1 MPKAYELPAPGEP
14 FDPELFKLGAPC
26 KRNHIH
32 ADGMTL
38 RWARRGQ
45 CCICDRIDALERQQR
60 LRQDPEHLRKQA
72 VYVAEKRKRQGRE
85 SRSKHGLPYQP
96 RPDAE
101 TLSMRKAIRS
111 AGRLPSVAELVIR
124 QQYKYWRE
132 HRSEYEQHKRD
143 RKREYVRWR
152 QMTDTGYRLY
162 HRAKSKARKVAVKG
176 GTPFHLPPSH
186 LMRQWGEFGHRCAY
200 CGASG
205 DLEVEHVIPISKG
218 GEHHLGNIVPACH
231 RCNSSKRSKDA
242 HDWYKA
248 QPFYKESQWQ
258 KIQAILNK
266 GKPTAFQIPL
276 LLPSPLAVN
285 P

>member
-1 MPKAYELPAPGEP
+1 
-14 FDPELFKLGAPC
+14 
-26 KRNHIH
+26 
-32 ADGMTL
+32 
-38 RWARRGQ
+38 
-45 CCICDRIDALERQQR
+45 
-60 LRQDPEHLRKQA
+60 
-72 VYVAEKRKRQGRE
+72 
-85 SRSKHGLPYQP
+85 
-96 RPDAE
+96 
-101 TLSMRKAIRS
+101 MRKAIRS
-111 AGRLPSVAELVIR
+111 AGRLPSVAELVR
-124 QQYKYWRE
+124 QQQLEYWQD
-132 HRSEYEQHKRD
+132 HPSEYEQHKRH
-143 RKREYVRWR
+143 RCLERARWR
-152 QMTDTGYRLY
+152 YMTEAAYRLY
-162 HRAKSKARKVAVKG
+162 HRAKSKARKVAQKG